1 MREDE
6 VISLLS
12 RAFAGPHAQ
21 LRLGIGD
28 DAAVLAPQ
36 EGELVLSVDAAV
48 QGVHFRLEYASLEAI
63 GARSLHAAVSD
74 LAAMGAEPR
83 AALIS
88 LALPDGDEECI
99 AALARGLRR
108 AADATGCP
116 IVGGNLSRASE
127 LSLHSTVVGV
137 LVAPALTRSG
147 ARVGD
152 GVWVSG
158 TLGTAALGFQ
168 LLERGMGVEH
178 VVSEA
183 AAPFVARWRSGC
195 ARLDV
200 GRAIRGLAT
209 ACLDVSD
216 GLVRDAERLAAASGV
231 QLEIDAALLPLHT
244 GHLELAR
251 LNGLDGLMLALTGGE
266 DYELLFT
273 APSTARLEDWG
284 TRIGTVRAGQGVV
297 VLREGRALITE
308 RSGHDHF
315 E

>member
-28 DAAVLAPQ
+28 DAAVLSPQ

-209 ACLDVSD
+209 ACLDVS
-216 GLVRDAERLAAASGV
+216 AASGV